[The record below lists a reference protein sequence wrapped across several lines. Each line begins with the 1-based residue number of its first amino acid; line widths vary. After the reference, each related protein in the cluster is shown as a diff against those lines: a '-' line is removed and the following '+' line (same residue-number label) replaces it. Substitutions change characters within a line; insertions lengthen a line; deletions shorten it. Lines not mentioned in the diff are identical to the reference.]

1 MSENRG
7 VAPSELSSEA
17 HQGAA
22 PDADR
27 RRERAA
33 TMGGR
38 LVDAVDR
45 GREGVA
51 NQIDGAAHRAGQVS
65 GVADRT
71 ADRLGSAA
79 KYVRDHDTRDLLDQL
94 AGLVRSHPGKSLLA
108 IAALGF
114 VTGRAWRRT

>member
-7 VAPSELSSEA
+7 VAQSEPSTEA
-17 HQGAA
+17 DQGGV
-22 PDADR
+22 PDVDGR
-27 RRERAA
+27 PVRAA
-33 TMGGR
+33 TMGRR

-51 NQIDGAAHRAGQVS
+51 KQIDGAALRAGQVS

-79 KYVRDHDTRDLLDQL
+79 KYVRDHDTRDLMDQL
-94 AGLVRSHPGKSLLA
+94 VGLVRSHPGKSLLA
-108 IAALGF
+108 VAALGF
-114 VTGRAWRRT
+114 VTGRVLRRT

>member
-7 VAPSELSSEA
+7 VVQSEPPTEA
-17 HQGAA
+17 HQGAV
-22 PDADR
+22 PNADGR
-27 RRERAA
+27 QERAA
-33 TMGGR
+33 TMGRR

-108 IAALGF
+108 VAALGF
-114 VTGRAWRRT
+114 VTGRLLRRT